1 MTTAA
6 LPHALDR
13 SVLVLASR
21 EVVFRFLSDNARWA
35 MWWGAGSSIEPRPG
49 GAMRI
54 RYPDGREAAGV
65 VEEIVSPRR
74 LVFTYG
80 YVSGTPIPV
89 GASRVT
95 MVLDDEN
102 GATRVRVRHEF
113 AEAAVRD
120 AHVQG
125 WRYQLA
131 LFSNVVAK
139 EAFADA
145 PALADAWFAAWS
157 LTDPG
162 ARDRALAGIA
172 APTLTF
178 RDQFSAVEG
187 LQDLSAH
194 IAGAQRFMPGIAMAR
209 TGDVH
214 QCQGTVLVRWDA
226 RSADG
231 QRRGQGT
238 NVFTLDASGRI
249 ASVVG
254 FWEPNAERGTQN
266 SELRT

>member
-1 MTTAA
+1 MPIMTP

-21 EVVFRFLSDNARWA
+21 ETVFRFLSDDARWA
-35 MWWGAGSSIEPRPG
+35 IWWGPGSSIDPRPG
-49 GAMRI
+49 GAVRI
-54 RYPDGREAAGV
+54 RYPDGTEVAGT
-65 VEEIVSPRR
+65 VEDIQAPHR

-80 YVSGTPIPV
+80 YVSGTPIPP

-95 MVLDDEN
+95 IMLDDED

-113 AEAAVRD
+113 ADAGLRD

-125 WRYQLA
+125 WRFQLS
-131 LFSNVVAK
+131 LFSNVVAR
-139 EAFADA
+139 EAFGHAA
-145 PALADAWFAAWS
+145 ALADAWFAAWS
-157 LTDPG
+157 VTDPD

-187 LQDLSAH
+187 LQDLTAH
-194 IAGAQRFMPGIAMAR
+194 IAGAQRFMPGIALAR
-209 TGDVH
+209 NGDVSE
-214 QCQGTVLVRWDA
+214 CQGTMLVRWNA
-226 RSADG
+226 RTADG
-231 QRRGQGT
+231 QSRGHGT
-238 NVFTLDASGRI
+238 NVFTLDARGRI

-254 FWEPNAERGTQN
+254 FWNV
-266 SELRT
+266 